1 MVSYNFSL
9 GEIFFEQKSVG
20 AIQESPLQKEMCL
33 ALSQILTLSFCAAIF
48 LRLVLLSY
56 PEDLEVAKSLVPLEL
71 TQ

>member
-20 AIQESPLQKEMCL
+20 AIRESLLQEEMCL
-33 ALSQILTLSFCAAIF
+33 ASSQIFTLSSYKAIF
-48 LRLVLLSY
+48 LELVLLSY